1 MKPANLFIVR
11 QISKTVAFQ
20 RFRPL
25 VCFAAQVGSLQ
36 RIMRAKL
43 GIHIVNV
50 SSLAEATSS
59 VSGHCPLYPIAF
71 IVLLYL
77 I

>member
-50 SSLAEATSS
+50 SSLAEATS
-59 VSGHCPLYPIAF
+59 VSGHCPLYSIAF